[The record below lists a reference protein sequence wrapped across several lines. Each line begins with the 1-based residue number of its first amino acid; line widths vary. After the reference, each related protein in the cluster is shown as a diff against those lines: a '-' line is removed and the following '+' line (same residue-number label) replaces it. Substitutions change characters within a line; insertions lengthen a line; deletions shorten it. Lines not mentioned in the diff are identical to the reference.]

1 MPKYNLGQNEK
12 TKCLLTMNELCQ
24 EIADENETENMESN
38 SVEAIRNK
46 FKNSDQS
53 GIINKLEKL
62 LYFHIEEFTDKYS
75 RLKFLKYLYNIEKR
89 GISKSKSKLYN
100 KTRVRIIDIL
110 NKPRLD
116 NIKTDIT
123 SKSAYGSITT
133 MMKKN
138 IAIELAEDIQKS
150 KQVYFEHLNSYW
162 DQIVT
167 KLFDYVMTDRALCD
181 PATALKELERIR
193 VFLETRVLSRL
204 PNKSLKLPY
213 KESAFEIFYN
223 ILLSHEVL
231 CNDADRVNINY
242 KISLD
247 DPPTKQYSE
256 IFKKYEEKFVVTS
269 EKIPEILKK
278 ICIKGPIEDSDI
290 DIIKKMMTGKT
301 LLDAVD
307 VKNLKFAFKYVET
320 LLGWFENVKKID
332 FSEGYNFSIFTTAI
346 QELISVNANKEIF
359 VNDFYGN
366 KYTAKSMIS
375 ALKNG
380 EEVEAVI
387 KQAWIN
393 KLENRY
399 ASNLG
404 VHELIRAK
412 RSVEN
417 VIFEIK
423 KKLFIYQ
430 NMEDLQV
437 ANEMIT
443 YFVSRSLISRDVAM
457 DIGAKFGELIN
468 KNCSEYR
475 FIICDRGI
483 NVLNMFREFLLYE
496 KTMEEVVDD
505 ISDMIRDFESEQA
518 VNDYSFIVAREMF
531 YTFEIQLSNTHEKR
545 FLFNFIVNRKD
556 KVLEGLNFMEMIS
569 GEESQEKIE
578 IGLGK
583 FMLG

>member
-1 MPKYNLGQNEK
+1 MPKYNLGQNER
-12 TKCLLTMNELCQ
+12 TKCLLTMNELCK
-24 EIADENETENMESN
+24 EIADENENENMESN

-53 GIINKLEKL
+53 GIVDKLEKL
-62 LYFHIEEFTDKYS
+62 LCFHIEEFTDKYS
-75 RLKFLKYLYNIEKR
+75 RLKLLKYLYNIEKR

-123 SKSAYGSITT
+123 TKSAYGSITA

-138 IAIELAEDIQKS
+138 IAIELSEDIQKS
-150 KQVYFEHLNSYW
+150 KQVYFEYLNSYW

-167 KLFDYVMTDRALCD
+167 KLFDYVITDRALCD
-181 PATALKELERIR
+181 PTTALKELERIR
-193 VFLETRVLSRL
+193 VFLEARVLSRL
-204 PNKSLKLPY
+204 PNENLKLPY
-213 KESAFEIFYN
+213 KESLFEIFYN

-247 DPPTKQYSE
+247 DPPTKQYCE
-256 IFKKYEEKFVVTS
+256 IFKKHEDKFVVKS
-269 EKIPEILKK
+269 DKIPEILKK
-278 ICIKGPIEDSDI
+278 ICIKGDIEDSDI
-290 DIIKKMMTGKT
+290 DIIKKMLTGKT
-301 LLDAVD
+301 LLDTVD
-307 VKNLKFAFKYVET
+307 VKNLRFAFKYVET
-320 LLGWFENVKKID
+320 LLGWFENVKKVD
-332 FSEGYNFSIFTTAI
+332 FTEGYNFSIFTTAI
-346 QELISVNANKEIF
+346 QELISVNTNKEIF

-380 EEVEAVI
+380 EEVDAVI
-387 KQAWIN
+387 KQAWIT

-399 ASNLG
+399 AANLG
-404 VHELIRAK
+404 VLELIKAK
-412 RSVEN
+412 RLVEN

-423 KKLFIYQ
+423 KKLFIYK
-430 NMEDLQV
+430 NMEDLKV
-437 ANEMIT
+437 ANEMII
-443 YFVSRSLISRDVAM
+443 YFISRSLISRDVAM
-457 DIGAKFGELIN
+457 GIGGEFGELIN
-468 KNCSEYR
+468 KSCSEYR

-505 ISDMIRDFESEQA
+505 ISDMIRDFESEQDH
-518 VNDYSFIVAREMF
+518 NDYSYIVAREMV
-531 YTFEIQLSNTHEKR
+531 YTFGIQLSNTHEKR

-556 KVLEGLNFMEMIS
+556 KVLEGLNFMEVIS
-569 GEESQEKIE
+569 DEESQKTIE